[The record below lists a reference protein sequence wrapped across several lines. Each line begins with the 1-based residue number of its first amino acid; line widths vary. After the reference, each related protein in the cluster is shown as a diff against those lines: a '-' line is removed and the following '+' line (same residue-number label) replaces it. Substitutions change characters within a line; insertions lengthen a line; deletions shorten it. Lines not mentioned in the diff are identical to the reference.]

1 MRRLTLTTLLLAPL
15 LACGTS
21 DDGTA
26 TDTTTD
32 ASTVAASTETAGM
45 TGTAGTTTAATTTAA
60 TSSPTT
66 GPDDTST
73 TELSTTGPG
82 DDTDTAGTTGEPAFC
97 NGWQTAEGA
106 PYLNFYTKDD
116 VLLADGGTLPL
127 ECGGQGS
134 FMFALYGEFGG
145 FTPTSDI
152 VDFAV
157 TADVEGFNMNP
168 EGHFYSADPVGY
180 YVSCVQTDGGPTGFV
195 PIFPFD
201 NLDDLTALDGKPA
214 IIQVVM
220 YTDEG
225 DITVDYAVTLSVQ
238 KDDSWGFCGG

>member
-1 MRRLTLTTLLLAPL
+1 MHRLILTTLLISQLAG
-15 LACGTS
+15 CGGGS
-21 DDGTA
+21 DGTGA
-26 TDTTTD
+26 SSTSSADASTGVADTTTVTTTDTT
-32 ASTVAASTETAGM
+32 SG
-45 TGTAGTTTAATTTAA
+45 A

-66 GPDDTST
+66 GDGTST
-73 TELSTTGPG
+73 TDLTSTGT
-82 DDTDTAGTTGEPAFC
+82 TGTTGEPAFC

-106 PYLNFYTKDD
+106 PYLNFYTKDK

-127 ECGGQGS
+127 ECGGQGL
-134 FMFALYGEFGG
+134 FMFGLYGEFGG

-157 TADVEGFNMNP
+157 IADVEGFNMNP

-201 NLDDLTALDGKPA
+201 NLEDLTALDGKPA
-214 IIQVVM
+214 SIQVVM
-220 YTDEG
+220 RTDEG
-225 DITVDYAVTLSVQ
+225 DITVDYDVTLSVQ
-238 KDDSWGFCGG
+238 TDDSWGFCGG

>member
-1 MRRLTLTTLLLAPL
+1 MHRLTFATLLITQLT
-15 LACGTS
+15 ACGTS

-26 TDTTTD
+26 AGTTSSAD
-32 ASTVAASTETAGM
+32 ASTGA
-45 TGTAGTTTAATTTAA
+45 AGTTPDPTTGDP
-60 TSSPTT
+60 PTT
-66 GPDDTST
+66 GPGDDTGT
-73 TELSTTGPG
+73 TDLSTTGPG
-82 DDTDTAGTTGEPAFC
+82 DDTGTTGEAAFC

-106 PYLNFYTKDD
+106 PYLNFYTRDKL
-116 VLLADGGTLPL
+116 LLADGGTLPL
-127 ECGGQGS
+127 ECGGQGL
-134 FMFALYGEFGG
+134 FMFGLYGEFGG

-201 NLDDLTALDGKPA
+201 NLEDLTALDGKPA
-214 IIQVVM
+214 NIHVVM
-220 YTDEG
+220 HTDEG
-225 DITVDYAVTLSVQ
+225 AITVDYAVTLAVQ
-238 KDDSWGFCGG
+238 KDDSWAFCGG